1 MRCLDYFTLMPV
13 LPEVHFCPVG
23 IVILCSKDIF
33 SYNSMLI
40 YFRCNT
46 AIEGKLA
53 SNVKWAMQVASE
65 KGASSWLATL
75 LIAKHGF
82 ALHKCAFQD
91 ALCLQYGWWP
101 SHLPSHCICGQ
112 HFTVEHAPICTHGGF
127 PSIRHNELRN
137 MMAVFFT
144 EVWHNVGI
152 EPPLQPLTG
161 KHLTLRSA
169 NRKDGAH
176 LDISADNPWGRDR
189 NHAFL
194 T

>member
-65 KGASSWLATL
+65 KGASNWLAT
-75 LIAKHGF
+75 IPIVEHGF
-82 ALHKCAFQD
+82 ALTKVHSEMPFAYNMAGD
-91 ALCLQYGWWP
+91 
-101 SHLPSHCICGQ
+101 LPIY
-112 HFTVEHAPICTHGGF
+112 HFTTSV
-127 PSIRHNELRN
+127 
-137 MMAVFFT
+137 
-144 EVWHNVGI
+144 
-152 EPPLQPLTG
+152 
-161 KHLTLRSA
+161 A
-169 NRKDGAH
+169 NTSLSCMH
-176 LDISADNPWGRDR
+176 
-189 NHAFL
+189 
-194 T
+194 